1 MQPRKESVF
10 LGTKGKEFP
19 LVNPFLF
26 ASAITFLPLLN
37 ASIDYEGACP
47 FVVPQKTKNTKNPRL
62 LREKKRL
69 LQWVKPLYNPLS
81 FSFLALEGR
90 TPHILSLAL
99 EGRGLG

>member
-37 ASIDYEGACP
+37 ASIDYEGA
-47 FVVPQKTKNTKNPRL
+47 VPLYKPPKAKEKNKDL
-62 LREKKRL
+62 KR
-69 LQWVKPLYNPLS
+69 QKPLRKEKRFPQYLRHQRRKQN
-81 FSFLALEGR
+81 R
-90 TPHILSLAL
+90 
-99 EGRGLG
+99 